1 LVSLLVIFTLILS
14 LVIILVSCEI
24 FTNGIE
30 WLGMRLGLAE
40 TATGS
45 ILAAVGT
52 AMPETIVPLIAI
64 FLGTSQQGE
73 EIGEGAILG
82 APFMLGTLAMF
93 IGGLAVWYGFK
104 KGRREPHLNLRR
116 DHAER
121 DMKYFMTIYSIA
133 FLAGILGL
141 QHEYDFRLMNY
152 GLAAVLLG
160 AYAIY
165 LHRTLRD
172 EKTEKENTCDALY
185 LCRLFGG
192 NADVGRLGFSMI
204 VLQVLAALMGII
216 IGAMVFVD
224 SVSDVSLEIGISPI
238 ILAFLVAPIATE
250 LPEKFNSVIWY
261 LRKKDTLG
269 FGNITGAMVFQSS
282 IPVSIGLL
290 FTQWKLEPINV
301 ASILIALAASAWLF
315 FSIRRNNGIDY
326 RVMLASGSL
335 YVVYIVLLIFFPPAV
350 TA

>member
-1 LVSLLVIFTLILS
+1 MVSLLVVLTLILA
-14 LVIILVSCEI
+14 LAIILISCEV
-24 FTNGIE
+24 FTNGVE

-64 FLGTSQQGE
+64 FLGTKEQGE

-93 IGGLAVWYGFK
+93 VGGVAVYYGYR
-104 KGRREPHLNLRR
+104 KGRRGPTLKLRK

-121 DMKYFMTIYSIA
+121 DMKYFLTMYCVA
-133 FLAGILGL
+133 LLAGVIGL
-141 QHEYDFRLMNY
+141 QTYFDPGPLNY
-152 GLAAVLLG
+152 GLAGVLLI

-165 LHRTLRD
+165 LHRTLKD
-172 EKTEKENTCDALY
+172 EKAERENTCDALY
-185 LCRLFGG
+185 LCRLAGG
-192 NADVGRLGFSMI
+192 DAGKGRLGFSMI
-204 VLQVLAALMGII
+204 VLQVVGALLGII
-216 IGAMVFVD
+216 IGAKFFVD
-224 SVSDVSLEIGISPI
+224 GVSDVSSSVGISPI
-238 ILAFLVAPIATE
+238 ILAFLIAPIATE

-261 LRKKDTLG
+261 LRSKDTLG

-290 FTQWKLEPINV
+290 FTDWKLEPINV
-301 ASILIALAASAWLF
+301 ASILIALAASGWML
-315 FSIRRNNGIDY
+315 FSIRRNNGISY
-326 RVMLASGSL
+326 KVMLASGSL
-335 YVVYIVLLIFFPPAV
+335 YMLYIVLLFFMAPSS
-350 TA
+350 